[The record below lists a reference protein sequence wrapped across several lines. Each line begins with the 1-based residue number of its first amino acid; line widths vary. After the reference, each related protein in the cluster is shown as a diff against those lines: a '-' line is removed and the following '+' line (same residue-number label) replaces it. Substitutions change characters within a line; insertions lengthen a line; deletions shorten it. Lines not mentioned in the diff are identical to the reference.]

1 MLKKKMIKMSLKILY
16 EYDKKKVKMKFK
28 KSYAQFNVKLVLF
41 TLFIQNNLLHKLPI
55 SIT

>member
-1 MLKKKMIKMSLKILY
+1 MSLKFLY

-41 TLFIQNNLLHKLPI
+41 HTFHSKQFIAQAAYQHYLKI
-55 SIT
+55 